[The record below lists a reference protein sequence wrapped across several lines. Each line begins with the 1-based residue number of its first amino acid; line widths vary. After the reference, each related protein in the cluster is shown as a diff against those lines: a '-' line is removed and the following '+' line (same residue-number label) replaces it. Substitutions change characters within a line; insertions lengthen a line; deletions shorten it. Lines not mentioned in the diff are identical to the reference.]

1 MIAWLGGEGN
11 AVSLLIPLSG
21 ICVLLIAGRVTE
33 TNRARRYVLAGFVLW
48 FGYRLVLGLEAG
60 TLISFPRPIGLLGAL
75 SLLVGFLSLTLYGFY
90 VLRTGRDPIAS
101 RLAR

>member
-11 AVSLLIPLSG
+11 VLSLLIPLFG
-21 ICVLLIAGRVTE
+21 VCVLLFAGRVTE
-33 TNRARRYVLAGFVLW
+33 TNRARRYFLPGFVLW

-75 SLLVGFLSLTLYGFY
+75 SLLVGFLSLTFYGFF
-90 VLRTGRDPIAS
+90 VLWRGRDPIAS
-101 RLAR
+101 RT